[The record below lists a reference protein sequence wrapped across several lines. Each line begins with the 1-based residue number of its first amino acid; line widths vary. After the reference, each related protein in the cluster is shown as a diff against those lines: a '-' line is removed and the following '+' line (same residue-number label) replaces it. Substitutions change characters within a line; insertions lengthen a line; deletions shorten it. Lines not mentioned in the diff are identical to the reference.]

1 MTDNY
6 YLKLSG
12 VQNLIQITSPAVI
25 HNIMQSHG
33 LSCRKSLGQN
43 FLVDNNIIHKITASA
58 ELSKSDLVVEIG
70 PGLGAL
76 TAQIARAAGKVI
88 AVEVDRGLLA
98 VLSEVL
104 GDVQNLEVIPGDA
117 LKIDFDRLVGEST
130 GGEYG
135 RNGKK
140 YKLMAN
146 LPYYITSPLLMH
158 LLLGRFNISIILV
171 MIQAEVAERLAAP
184 PGSKAY
190 GSLSLAVQYFTVPE
204 ILFRVPR
211 TVFYPKP
218 GVDSAVVRLA
228 VRSEPAVV
236 VRDEN
241 MFFSIIR
248 SAFGKR
254 RKTLLNSLAGSG
266 LGIDREACLRALKN
280 AGIDPGRRG
289 ETLSMAEFA
298 SLTDSILDVNG

>member
-1 MTDNY
+1 M
-6 YLKLSG
+6 
-12 VQNLIQITSPAVI
+12 IQITSPAAI
-25 HNIMQSHG
+25 RNIMQSHG
-33 LSCRKSLGQN
+33 ISCRKSLGQN
-43 FLVDNNIIHKITASA
+43 FLVDNNIINKIIASA
-58 ELSKSDLVVEIG
+58 ELAKSDLVVEIG

-76 TAQIARAAGKVI
+76 TAQIASAAGKVI

-104 GDVQNLEVIPGDA
+104 EGVQNLEVILDDA

-135 RNGKK
+135 RSGKK

-146 LPYYITSPLLMH
+146 LPYYITSPVLMH
-158 LLLGRFNISIILV
+158 LLLGRFNISIILI

-184 PGSKAY
+184 PGSKTY

-218 GVDSAVVRLA
+218 GVDSAVVRLT

-241 MFFSIIR
+241 MFFNIVR
-248 SAFGKR
+248 SAFGQR

-266 LGIDREACLRALKN
+266 LGIDREACLRALEN

-298 SLTDSILDVNG
+298 SLTDSILEVSG

>member
-1 MTDNY
+1 M
-6 YLKLSG
+6 
-12 VQNLIQITSPAVI
+12 IQITSPAVI
-25 HNIMQSHG
+25 HKIMQRHG

-58 ELSKSDLVVEIG
+58 ELSESDLVVEIG

-104 GDVQNLEVIPGDA
+104 EGVQNLEVIPGDA

-146 LPYYITSPLLMH
+146 LPYYITSPVLMH

-228 VRSEPAVV
+228 VRTEPAVV
-236 VRDEN
+236 VRDED

-298 SLTDSILDVNG
+298 SLTDSILDVDG

>member
-1 MTDNY
+1 M
-6 YLKLSG
+6 
-12 VQNLIQITSPAVI
+12 IQITSPAVI
-25 HNIMQSHG
+25 HKIMQSHG
-33 LSCRKSLGQN
+33 ISCRKSLGQN

-58 ELSKSDLVVEIG
+58 ELSESDLVVEIG

-104 GDVQNLEVIPGDA
+104 EGVQNLEVIQGDA

-135 RNGKK
+135 RNGNK

-146 LPYYITSPLLMH
+146 LPYYITSPVLMH

-228 VRSEPAVV
+228 VRTEPAVV
-236 VRDEN
+236 VRDED

-266 LGIDREACLRALKN
+266 LGIDREVCLRALKN

>member
-1 MTDNY
+1 M
-6 YLKLSG
+6 
-12 VQNLIQITSPAVI
+12 IQITSPAVI

-104 GDVQNLEVIPGDA
+104 EGVQNLEVILGDA
-117 LKIDFDRLVGEST
+117 LKIDLDRLVGEST

-146 LPYYITSPLLMH
+146 LPYYITSPVLMH

-171 MIQAEVAERLAAP
+171 MIQAEVAERIVAP

-228 VRSEPAVV
+228 VRTEPAVV
-236 VRDEN
+236 VRDED

-298 SLTDSILDVNG
+298 SLTDSILDVDG